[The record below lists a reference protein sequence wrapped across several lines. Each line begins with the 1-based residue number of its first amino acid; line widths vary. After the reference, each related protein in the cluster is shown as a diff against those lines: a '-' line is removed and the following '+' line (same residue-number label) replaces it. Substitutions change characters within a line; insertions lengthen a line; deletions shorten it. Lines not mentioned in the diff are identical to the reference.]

1 MNSAK
6 KIFAAGSAVAMLLL
20 GAAPVLAVAHTVG
33 TNISS
38 TDGTVW
44 MIANGASG
52 VCRRAYTSAG
62 AFLSYGFN
70 SWSQVVVANSD
81 DLALPVCSE
90 GFIPPQDGSVIF
102 SDRGADKGTGF
113 IVSGGMKY
121 GFPTEA
127 IFKGQ
132 GYSYSTAMW
141 ADMSW
146 MATGGVVNAADA
158 AHLPGTLINNNGTV
172 QLVGNSGLLG
182 VPDLATFNSWGYSFA
197 KVVPANANDK
207 AKAQTG
213 VMAMRQPGQLSP
225 TSMSTTPVTT
235 GPISAML
242 AASNPASGVI
252 VAGQATAPLLAV
264 TLTGNGTVNSLVLH
278 RSGISDQNTLSNV
291 YLYDGATRLTDGYS
305 FNSNGD
311 LTMNNLGLVVS
322 GSRTVW
328 VQADVSSSASSGQTI
343 AVALTSVTAAGSSAS
358 AVSVMGNTMTIASG
372 STLAT
377 ASLSANTIGG
387 TPTVNAG
394 TSAYVFWSAPLQV
407 NTRTLSLKSA
417 NFRMIGSAPADAL
430 SNIKMYIDG
439 VDSGVAGVVTMAN
452 GSNYAT
458 FNFMNAPKSL
468 TTGSHSMDVRAD
480 IQKGSNR
487 NVQFSIQ
494 NASDLMIM
502 DPQVGVNIAVG
513 GTIPNNAA
521 TISIGTGS
529 LTAVLDTGF
538 QSLTNVTGGGSNTAI
553 AKYKLHAYGEDVKI
567 QSLQVL
573 PVLSNAC
580 TSGTTYGSAPCNVNS
595 GSSATQFAN
604 GNGLQN
610 VTLYF
615 NGSQVGT
622 QTAWNSGNL
631 TFQLGSQLIVPAGQ
645 DSTLEVRADVRTNG
659 TLSGGPAAG
668 QNYTAGTISA
678 NLVVGSSNAQGQSSF
693 NTVSTPALT
702 GNTLTIQTG
711 LLAVSANT
719 GYASQNQNPNTA
731 GVKIGSYVFQNQ
743 SSSESVRVTNLAVTV
758 AYGAGTSSTNLSA
771 LRTSETSGSGSVP
784 VQPATAAAS
793 ASGTNTFSVDFTL
806 APGATKVVDILAD
819 TSTNTGGT
827 ATVQTSLVVTS
838 IGVSSNVS
846 TTSSTITGQTI
857 TLQSGTVAT
866 PTLLTANSTTA
877 QYIAAGNGGNMG
889 GSTATFNFNAAGGAA
904 TISELKFTVTASA
917 GTPVSSVTVGSTTAP
932 VVAGVA
938 WLTGLA
944 LAVPNG
950 GSGLTQP
957 VTVNYSEVSTSGV
970 VPATTTNI
978 GLTYVKYTSGG
989 TTTTIT
995 PTVNA
1000 PTMTMVGSKPTV
1012 TVNGTQATGL
1022 ILGAENKIGEVTVTA
1037 DAKGNI
1043 KLNDIA
1049 FSVGSSNI
1057 TTFAITAPRIADG
1070 TTTVTGSGCAANASV
1085 TTTVFCEFGTVGN
1098 TFATGAANAEVN
1110 NDFDGYTIQAG
1121 TSKTFSLYGVVG
1133 GTVTTAG
1140 GTTTVS
1146 TSITSGGFN
1155 WDDASYPVFVADA
1168 SAASPANG
1176 TNLTGALIYNFPTNS
1191 YSIKQ

>member
-1 MNSAK
+1 S
-6 KIFAAGSAVAMLLL
+6 
-20 GAAPVLAVAHTVG
+20 
-33 TNISS
+33 
-38 TDGTVW
+38 
-44 MIANGASG
+44 
-52 VCRRAYTSAG
+52 
-62 AFLSYGFN
+62 
-70 SWSQVVVANSD
+70 
-81 DLALPVCSE
+81 
-90 GFIPPQDGSVIF
+90 
-102 SDRGADKGTGF
+102 
-113 IVSGGMKY
+113 
-121 GFPTEA
+121 
-127 IFKGQ
+127 
-132 GYSYSTAMW
+132 
-141 ADMSW
+141 
-146 MATGGVVNAADA
+146 
-158 AHLPGTLINNNGTV
+158 
-172 QLVGNSGLLG
+172 
-182 VPDLATFNSWGYSFA
+182 
-197 KVVPANANDK
+197 
-207 AKAQTG
+207 
-213 VMAMRQPGQLSP
+213 
-225 TSMSTTPVTT
+225 
-235 GPISAML
+235 
-242 AASNPASGVI
+242 
-252 VAGQATAPLLAV
+252 
-264 TLTGNGTVNSLVLH
+264 
-278 RSGISDQNTLSNV
+278 
-291 YLYDGATRLTDGYS
+291 
-305 FNSNGD
+305 
-311 LTMNNLGLVVS
+311 
-322 GSRTVW
+322 
-328 VQADVSSSASSGQTI
+328 
-343 AVALTSVTAAGSSAS
+343 LTSLTAAGSSAS

-372 STLAT
+372 STLAS
-377 ASLSANTIGG
+377 ASLSANNITG

-468 TTGSHSMDVRAD
+468 PTGSHTLDVRAD

-502 DPQVGVNIAVG
+502 DPQVGVNIAVS
-513 GTIPNNAA
+513 GTVPNNAA

-573 PVLSNAC
+573 PVLINAC

-758 AYGAGTSSTNLSA
+758 TYGAGTSSTNLSA

-806 APGATKVVDILAD
+806 APGATKTIDILAD

-877 QYIAAGNGGNMG
+877 QYIAAGNGGNVG
-889 GSTATFNFNAAGGAA
+889 GSTATFNFNASGGAA

-938 WLTGLA
+938 WLTGLS

-1176 TNLTGALIYNFPTNS
+1176 TNLTGTLIYNFPTNS